1 MNEKT
6 IAFLT
11 KMMWM
16 LIPMII
22 GFFIWL
28 VTINQ
33 SHQVDLAVVKN
44 QYSYQTEMIERTYKM
59 SKETKDLLSVK
70 ADNHQNTLEHKQL
83 MEGLDK
89 VNKKVD
95 QVYVRLNLLYK
106 EYAHVS
112 LLQDSTYLW
121 KDYNGWVM
129 YPDTSYKNY
138 VMAN

>member
-11 KMMWM
+11 KLMWV
-16 LIPMII
+16 LIPMIL

-44 QYSYQTEMIERTYKM
+44 QYNYQTEMIERTYKM
-59 SKETKDLLSVK
+59 SKETKELLSVK
-70 ADNHQNTLEHKQL
+70 ADDSQNTLEHRQL
-83 MEGLDK
+83 LEGLDK

-106 EYAHVS
+106 EYAHAQVFM
-112 LLQDSTYLW
+112 DSIYLF
-121 KDYNGWVM
+121 KEFNPLM
-129 YPDTSYKNY
+129 YSDSINKII
-138 VMAN
+138 AKQ